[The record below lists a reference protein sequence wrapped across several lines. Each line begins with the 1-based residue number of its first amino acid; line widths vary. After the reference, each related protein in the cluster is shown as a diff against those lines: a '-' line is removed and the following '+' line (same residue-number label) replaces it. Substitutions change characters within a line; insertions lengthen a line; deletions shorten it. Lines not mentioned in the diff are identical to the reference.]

1 MTQAKQ
7 FNEKLTNQINE
18 YDLDI
23 TSDKQMIQ
31 QLTYKIKELEEK
43 HSVKT
48 MEYDL
53 QKFSFEGNDMK

>member
-23 TSDKQMIQ
+23 TADKQMIQ

-43 HSVKT
+43 HSVKI
-48 MEYDL
+48 MEYNL
-53 QKFSFEGNDMK
+53 QKFSYEGNDMR